1 MLAQRLQE
9 PHIKLFNI
17 PSPAT
22 QQEANLSS
30 SKRSQI
36 ATSDNIQY
44 LQASPEYAMKE
55 LMAQRFPG
63 HIFQICQSFRQ
74 GEQGRIHNPE
84 FTMLEWYRIGW
95 SQQEIQKDILSLLD
109 ALLHEYK
116 PPQQGGQNEQD
127 AKKRQKQ
134 QAPEIPDTSFTINR
148 LTYQQSFEQAGLP
161 IPLHSCSYSKGYSKK
176 VLRKNTEELREAAAH
191 ALATNKNGSVSSDI
205 GNSNI
210 KHLQRSQILDLLFG
224 SLVAESLKSPPA
236 EQADAKN
243 KKLVANSQDQ
253 YNPCREYMCIVDEF
267 PCEQAGFTTVTKNQ
281 AGEKVANRFEL
292 FWRGIEI
299 ANGGEEA
306 APDKIYTQLEGEAKV
321 MMDENVRLVKD
332 AWKGL
337 PPCSGVAM
345 GVDRVVMLLNSKD
358 SLSFT
363 MAPSHANANPTCYD
377 KR

>member
-36 ATSDNIQY
+36 ATSANIQY

-95 SQQEIQKDILSLLD
+95 SQQEIQEDILSLLD
-109 ALLHEYK
+109 ALLNEYK
-116 PPQQGGQNEQD
+116 PPQQGGQDARKEQN
-127 AKKRQKQ
+127 Q
-134 QAPEIPDTSFTINR
+134 QAPETPDTSFTINR

-176 VLRKNTEELREAAAH
+176 VLHKNTEELREAAAH

-224 SLVAESLKSPPA
+224 SLVAESLKSLKSPPA
-236 EQADAKN
+236 ELADAKN

>member
-9 PHIKLFNI
+9 PHINLFNI
-17 PSPAT
+17 PSSAT
-22 QQEANLSS
+22 RQEANLSS
-30 SKRSQI
+30 SKRTQI
-36 ATSDNIQY
+36 ATADNIQY

-55 LMAQRFPG
+55 LIAQKFPG

-84 FTMLEWYRIGW
+84 FTMLEWYRISW
-95 SQQEIQKDILSLLD
+95 SQQEIQEDILSLLD
-109 ALLHEYK
+109 TLLHEYK
-116 PPQQGGQNEQD
+116 PSQQGGQNEQGGQEGQNEQD
-127 AKKRQKQ
+127 AQKRQKQ
-134 QAPEIPDTSFTINR
+134 QAPEIPGTSFTINR

-191 ALATNKNGSVSSDI
+191 ALATNKNGNISSDI
-205 GNSNI
+205 GNSDL

-224 SLVAESLKSPPA
+224 SLVAESLKSLKSPPA
-236 EQADAKN
+236 ERVDSKN
-243 KKLVANSQDQ
+243 KNLVADS
-253 YNPCREYMCIVDEF
+253 REYMCIVDEF

-306 APDKIYTQLEGEAKV
+306 APNKIYTQLEGEAKV

-358 SLSFT
+358 SLSI
-363 MAPSHANANPTCYD
+363 P
-377 KR
+377 

>member
-17 PSPAT
+17 PSSAT
-22 QQEANLSS
+22 QGEANLSS
-30 SKRSQI
+30 SKKTQI
-36 ATSDNIQY
+36 ATADNIQY

-55 LMAQRFPG
+55 LIAQGFPG

-109 ALLHEYK
+109 TLLHEYK
-116 PPQQGGQNEQD
+116 LPG
-127 AKKRQKQ
+127 
-134 QAPEIPDTSFTINR
+134 TSFTINR

-176 VLRKNTEELREAAAH
+176 MLRKNTEELREAAAH
-191 ALATNKNGSVSSDI
+191 ALAANKNESVSSDI
-205 GNSNI
+205 GNSDL

-224 SLVAESLKSPPA
+224 SVVAESLKSLKSPPA
-236 EQADAKN
+236 EQADTKN
-243 KKLVANSQDQ
+243 KNLVADS
-253 YNPCREYMCIVDEF
+253 REYMCIVDEF

-306 APDKIYTQLEGEAKV
+306 APNKIYTQLEGEAKV

-358 SLSFT
+358 SLSI
-363 MAPSHANANPTCYD
+363 P
-377 KR
+377 

>member
-17 PSPAT
+17 PLSVT
-22 QQEANLSS
+22 QQETNLSS
-30 SKRSQI
+30 SKRTQI

-44 LQASPEYAMKE
+44 LQASPEYAMKK
-55 LMAQRFPG
+55 LIAQKFPG

-84 FTMLEWYRIGW
+84 FTMLEWYRIDW
-95 SQQEIQKDILSLLD
+95 SQQEIQEDMLSLLD
-109 ALLHEYK
+109 ALLNEYK
-116 PPQQGGQNEQD
+116 PSQQGGQEGQNEQD
-127 AKKRQKQ
+127 AQKKQKQ
-134 QAPEIPDTSFTINR
+134 QAPEIPGTAFTINR

-161 IPLHSCSYSKGYSKK
+161 IPLHSCSYSKKT
-176 VLRKNTEELREAAAH
+176 LRKNTEELREAAVH
-191 ALATNKNGSVSSDI
+191 ALATNKNGNISSDI
-205 GNSNI
+205 GNSDL

-236 EQADAKN
+236 ERVDSKN
-243 KKLVANSQDQ
+243 KNLVADS
-253 YNPCREYMCIVDEF
+253 REYICIVDEF

-292 FWRGIEI
+292 FWRGVEI

-306 APDKIYTQLEGEAKV
+306 APNKIYTQLEGEAKV
-321 MMDENVRLVKD
+321 MMDENIRLVKD

-358 SLSFT
+358 SLSI
-363 MAPSHANANPTCYD
+363 P
-377 KR
+377 